1 MPGDSVTPFKETVYR
16 FFIFRASM
24 QNHNTHIEN
33 RMVET
38 AQNRS
43 GTGVV
48 SMKFKALLTAPLSYL
63 AFSTPATGKSDK
75 AATQKS
81 AAPKKSRTAKAP
93 RPAQLKPYRGTSI
106 VVGDDACDAVKAIG
120 TRRFL
125 LADGDTPMLPLAA
138 CDASRCTCTYMHH
151 DDRRDD
157 DDDRRLTAALSTDL
171 YEDSG
176 NENRRSA
183 KRGRRKTDR

>member
-1 MPGDSVTPFKETVYR
+1 
-16 FFIFRASM
+16 
-24 QNHNTHIEN
+24 
-33 RMVET
+33 
-38 AQNRS
+38 
-43 GTGVV
+43 
-48 SMKFKALLTAPLSYL
+48 MKFKALLTAPLSYL
-63 AFSTPATGKSDK
+63 PFSTPATGKSDK
-75 AATQKS
+75 AVTQKS

-106 VVGDDACDAVKAIG
+106 VVGDNACDAVKAIG

-125 LADGDTPMLPLAA
+125 LADGDTPMLPLAG

-157 DDDRRLTAALSTDL
+157 DDRRLSAALSTDL

-176 NENRRSA
+176 NDNRRSA
-183 KRGRRKTDR
+183 RRGRRKTDR